1 MIWLGLT
8 LTALAGVLWAERA
21 DAQQWTRRFKPA
33 ASVGFLGWAL
43 HHGALETSYGQ
54 AIFAG
59 LVLSWFGD
67 VFLLSKRSSWFLAGL
82 VAFLG
87 AHVAYIVA
95 FVGLG
100 PAWTTMAVAVA
111 GLTVAAWAVRRWLR
125 PTIPQDMKRPVD
137 VYIVVITFMVAAAFA
152 AWRAGAPSTML
163 AGAIAF
169 YLSDLSVARD
179 RFVSTDFSNRLWGLP
194 MYYVAQLLLGS
205 TC

>member
-95 FVGLG
+95 FVGLD

>member
-1 MIWLGLT
+1 MIWFGLT
-8 LTALAGVLWAERA
+8 LAALAGVLWAEHAESR
-21 DAQQWTRRFKPA
+21 QWTRRFKPV
-33 ASVGFLGWAL
+33 ASIGFLGWAL

-82 VAFLG
+82 IAFLA

-100 PAWTTMAVAVA
+100 PSWSTTAMSVAA
-111 GLTVAAWAVRRWLR
+111 LAVAAWAVRRWLR
-125 PTIPQDMKRPVD
+125 PTLPQKMKRPVD
-137 VYIVVITFMVAAAFA
+137 VYIVVITMMVATAFA
-152 AWRAGAPSTML
+152 AWRAGAPATML
-163 AGAIAF
+163 AGAVTF

-179 RFVSTDFSNRLWGLP
+179 RFVSASFTNRLWGLP
-194 MYYVAQLLLGS
+194 LYYGAQLLLGS